1 MEFGNMMKELK
12 STCSSMEKQKKDLL
26 KQVQSIDEKL
36 TYYKAA
42 LDNLIKAGCEDT
54 SKAESKQTS
63 KHGNAVMYTHNGM
76 TKSLTGWSKQTGI
89 NVKTL
94 WYRLNKGWSLDK
106 TLNTPTGNYGRHTP
120 KNKRA
125 QPHKVFAYDKHGNV
139 IRQYVG
145 VGDASRSLNMPV
157 TTIEKLIDNV
167 SKEDQLRVRNYYLAY
182 AT

>member
-36 TYYKAA
+36 TCYKAA
-42 LDNLIKAGCEDT
+42 LDNLIKAGCTMDQDD
-54 SKAESKQTS
+54 KQAPKTHS
-63 KHGNAVMYTHNGM
+63 TRAVMYTHNGV

-106 TLNTPTGNYGRHTP
+106 TLNTPAGNYGRHTQ
-120 KNKRA
+120 KNQRA
-125 QPHKVFAYDKHGNV
+125 RPHKVFAYDMHGNV
-139 IRQYVG
+139 VRQFVG

-157 TTIEKLIDNV
+157 TTIEKLIEHV
-167 SKEDQLRVRNYYLAY
+167 PKEDQLRVRQYYLAY
-182 AT
+182 AG